1 MQIYWPWQ
9 IRVVV
14 KRGRKIKEGNFT
26 CVPTY
31 EAHENRRRR
40 RVKITPKEEGRKERR
55 ELFSINPWNS
65 FFCLFRG
72 HPVPARR
79 GGEGRTLT
87 NSPFPFFS
95 AIPSWGKT
103 EEVRRERGC
112 KVISHHR
119 SLTTL
124 PPTPLRRG
132 GRGGN

>member
-65 FFCLFRG
+65 FFVSFEVTLCQQ
-72 HPVPARR
+72 
-79 GGEGRTLT
+79 GGEEKGGL
-87 NSPFPFFS
+87 
-95 AIPSWGKT
+95 
-103 EEVRRERGC
+103 
-112 KVISHHR
+112 
-119 SLTTL
+119 SLT
-124 PPTPLRRG
+124 PLSRFFLRFQAG
-132 GRGGN
+132 EKQRKFEGREAVKSFLITDH